1 MSSILPQKHP
11 EQQTVR
17 LNANAN
23 TEVFPS
29 DTQNLWVGILA
40 QEFTKTCFVLIT
52 PGEIST
58 GPAWKNV
65 LCKPAVIHLNP

>member
-1 MSSILPQKHP
+1 MSSILPLKHP
-11 EQQTVR
+11 EQTFR

-29 DTQNLWVGILA
+29 DTQNLWVEILA

-52 PGEIST
+52 PGEIRTVHRSS
-58 GPAWKNV
+58 
-65 LCKPAVIHLNP
+65 LL